1 MVYSSAFGE
10 PCCSSSSV
18 NAFSA
23 VSASGSTQKGGNKA
37 TATQQQSPTAH
48 RPGTIYLL
56 RNRTAQDSQLHL
68 AATQRTRSAT
78 GNATSARPPRQAPST
93 HVDDIT
99 RKKQQLAQPP
109 PPHRFPSFYHV
120 VKSFTWHPSVTAGT
134 ITPNPGLKK
143 APFCVRRDHN
153 PEPRLKR
160 RPSIADETITPNPG
174 LKKAP
179 LCVRRDHNP
188 EPRP

>member
-1 MVYSSAFGE
+1 MHISSTHSPLSLPQVQHGKAATKQRPPSSNLPQRTVKGRSTYYAIE
-10 PCCSSSSV
+10 PR
-18 NAFSA
+18 
-23 VSASGSTQKGGNKA
+23 K
-37 TATQQQSPTAH
+37 TANYTF
-48 RPGTIYLL
+48 
-56 RNRTAQDSQLHL
+56 